1 MNMPLN
7 RYLEQFVHDKRVEL
21 LRQKLLQRTR
31 YLCICLEDIYQSQNA
46 SAVLRTCEAFGIQDV
61 HIVEDKNKYQINP
74 MVVKGSVKWL
84 SLYKYNSPQPSY
96 DAVQYLKNHGYRIV
110 ATSPYG
116 DNVALEDFDIT
127 KGKTAVFFGTE
138 YSGISDTVRKNADEF
153 ITVPMF
159 GFVESFNI
167 SVSAAI
173 ILHQLIMQLRKS
185 TVAWQLSEDE
195 QNTIMLQWL
204 RSTIR
209 SADKI
214 IELYET
220 LQNHNQNNEINNE

>member
-1 MNMPLN
+1 MNISLN
-7 RYLEQFVHDKRVEL
+7 KYLEQFAHDERIEL
-21 LRQKLLQRTR
+21 LQQKLLQRTR
-31 YLCICLEDIYQSQNA
+31 YICICLEDIYQSQNA

-61 HIVEDKNKYQINP
+61 HIIEDKNKYQINP

-84 SLYKYNSPQPSY
+84 NLYKYNSLQPSY
-96 DAVQYLKNHGYRIV
+96 DAVKYLKNQGYRIV

-116 DNVALEDFDIT
+116 NNVALEDFDIT

-173 ILHQLIMQLRKS
+173 ILHHLIMQLRKS
-185 TVAWQLSEDE
+185 EILWQLNEDE
-195 QNTIMLQWL
+195 QNKVMLQWL

-220 LQNHNQNNEINNE
+220 LHDNSENNEINNE